1 MKKSLLVGIV
11 FAALI
16 AFAGAAEKS
25 EPAKSAEVVNS
36 EKAPKAAKKKAAKK
50 AKKKVDAPTKEITYL
65 CSYDNSQQPALIL
78 VAKSKEPRPLFVTL
92 HTWSSTY
99 KQCRS
104 SYAGNLVKH
113 DVYMIAPNFRG
124 NNLSGNKLSMG
135 SDAAI
140 SDILDAVKYM
150 QKNYNIDNSR
160 IYLIGGS
167 GGGFMSL
174 LTSSRSRDIWAGV
187 SSWCPISD
195 LVAWHDY
202 YDKMPNAKKSYGLHI
217 EKNIGNPKKEK
228 GAEVEAIHRS
238 PVTHLEGVTYP
249 LDISHGVF
257 DRVVPVEH
265 AVWAFNKVA
274 APKDRFTEA
283 EIEAIKN
290 IHKTRKTPA
299 GFPEVTEKFGKY
311 KIYVRRTSGNVRI
324 NLFHAGHAILGGTG
338 IQWLLKQQ
346 KGKPAD
352 FSKINSNESSA
363 ALGR

>member
-1 MKKSLLVGIV
+1 MKKSLLAGIV

-25 EPAKSAEVVNS
+25 EPVKSAGSV
-36 EKAPKAAKKKAAKK
+36 KTAKTAKKKAAKK
-50 AKKKVDAPTKEITYL
+50 AKKKVNAPTREITYL
-65 CSYDNSQQPALIL
+65 CSYDNTQQPALVL
-78 VAKSKEPRPLFVTL
+78 EAKSKEPRPLFVTL
-92 HTWSSTY
+92 HTWSANY

-104 SYAGNLVKH
+104 SYAGHLVKH

-124 NNLSGNKLSMG
+124 NNTSGNRLSMG
-135 SDAAI
+135 SDAAV
-140 SDILDAVKYM
+140 SDIIDAVKYM

-195 LVAWHDY
+195 IVKWHEY
-202 YDKMPNAKKSYGLHI
+202 YSPKPGTARGYGIHI
-217 EKNIGNPKKEK
+217 EKNIGSPQTDENAKK
-228 GAEVEAIHRS
+228 EAIHRS
-238 PVTHLEGVTYP
+238 PVTHLEGVSYP

-265 AVWAFNKVA
+265 AVWAFNKAA
-274 APKDRFTEA
+274 APEDRFTEA

-299 GFPEVTEKFGKY
+299 GFAEVTEKFGKY

-338 IQWLLKQQ
+338 VQWLLKQQ
-346 KGKPAD
+346 KGKTAD

>member
-1 MKKSLLVGIV
+1 MKKMMLLFGIA
-11 FAALI
+11 AALTV
-16 AFAGAAEKS
+16 AAAPAEQGKAEKS
-25 EPAKSAEVVNS
+25 VPAVKAEKV
-36 EKAPKAAKKKAAKK
+36 KKKAKSKK
-50 AKKKVDAPTKEITYL
+50 RNAAAIPAKEITYL
-65 CSYDNSQQPALIL
+65 CSFDNSQQPALIL
-78 VAKSKEPRPLFVTL
+78 EAKSKEPRPLFVTL
-92 HTWSSTY
+92 HTWSSIY

-104 SYAGNLVKH
+104 YAGHLVKH

-124 NNLSGNKLSMG
+124 NNRSGNRLSMG

-150 QKNYNIDNSR
+150 QKNYNIDSSR

-174 LTSSRSRDIWAGV
+174 LTSSRSRDIWAAV

-195 LVAWHDY
+195 LVKWHAY
-202 YDKMPNAKKSYGLHI
+202 YSPTPGSAKGYGTHIEMNIGSPQTDENAKK
-217 EKNIGNPKKEK
+217 
-228 GAEVEAIHRS
+228 EAIHRS
-238 PVTHLEGVTYP
+238 PVTHLEGVSYP

-283 EIEAIKN
+283 EIAAIKN
-290 IHKTRKTPA
+290 IVKTQKTPE
-299 GFPEVTEKFGKY
+299 GFPEVTEKFGRY
-311 KIYVRRTSGNVRI
+311 KIYVRRVSGNVRI

-338 IQWLLKQQ
+338 CQWLLKQQ

-352 FSKINSNESSA
+352 FSSINSNEKSA